1 MLKIKS
7 FKIMKTIKLFIS
19 ISFLLTTVLCQAQ
32 TKENKSKDGVYFVV
46 EEMPVYPGGDE
57 ALRND
62 LAANIKYPEEAKKA
76 GIQGKVYVTFVVD
89 ELGEVTNAKI
99 ARGVD
104 PALDK
109 ESLRVIKELKT
120 WTPGKEKGK
129 AVKVSYTIPI
139 KFALDDKPK
148 ADEK

>member
-1 MLKIKS
+1 
-7 FKIMKTIKLFIS
+7 MKTIKLFIS
-19 ISFLLTTVLCQAQ
+19 IAFLFATILCQSQ

-46 EEMPVYPGGDE
+46 EEMPAYPGGEE
-57 ALRND
+57 ALRKD
-62 LAANIKYPEEAKKA
+62 LAASIKYPEEAKKA

-89 ELGEVTNAKI
+89 EQGNVTDAKI

-104 PALDK
+104 PSLDK

-120 WTPGKEKGK
+120 WRPGKEKGK

-139 KFALDDKPK
+139 KFALDDQQKT
-148 ADEK
+148 DEK

>member
-1 MLKIKS
+1 
-7 FKIMKTIKLFIS
+7 MKTIKLFIS
-19 ISFLLTTVLCQAQ
+19 IAFLFATILCQSQ

-46 EEMPVYPGGDE
+46 EEMPAYPGGEE
-57 ALRND
+57 ALRKD
-62 LAANIKYPEEAKKA
+62 LAASIKYPEEAKKA

-89 ELGEVTNAKI
+89 EQGNVIDAKI

-104 PALDK
+104 PSLDK

-120 WTPGKEKGK
+120 WRPGKEKGK

-139 KFALDDKPK
+139 KFALDDQQKT
-148 ADEK
+148 DEK

>member
-1 MLKIKS
+1 
-7 FKIMKTIKLFIS
+7 MKTIKLFFS
-19 ISFLLTTVLCQAQ
+19 IVFLLNVILCQAQ
-32 TKENKSKDGVYFVV
+32 TKENKSKDGVYFIV

-62 LAANIKYPEEAKKA
+62 IATNITYPEEAKKA
-76 GIQGKVYVTFVVD
+76 GIQGKVFVTFVVD
-89 ELGEVTNAKI
+89 ELGKVTNSKI

-109 ESLRVIKELKT
+109 ESLRVMNDLKT
-120 WTPGKEKGK
+120 WKPGMEKGK

-139 KFALDDKPK
+139 NFALGDESKTEKEPK
-148 ADEK
+148 E